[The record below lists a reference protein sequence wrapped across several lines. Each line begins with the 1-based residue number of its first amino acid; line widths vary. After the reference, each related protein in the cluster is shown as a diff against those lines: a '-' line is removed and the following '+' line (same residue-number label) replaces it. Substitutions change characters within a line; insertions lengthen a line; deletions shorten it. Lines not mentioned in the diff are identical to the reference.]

1 MANERDEVLLDD
13 PNDSEFSGFGPDEV
27 EPRSG
32 PIISANNSSSKKKD
46 KKGKKPSK
54 SSTSTTAKSNKNSNE
69 PKQSTSSAPQVKER
83 SSFEKMIDSLTDDEI
98 MQLRNVL
105 GFEDNYANE
114 EDFQSLFG
122 DSLENMPNLHIEVTE
137 ESDQELATASKVAN
151 TRKKSKR
158 EPLQPA
164 KLTQNLIDAMVEPQ
178 EAVEPSQNDEN
189 EIWDLPKLKGPVKGP
204 AIAQSLANLIN
215 ATCTS
220 QCVTDEMVAKYKVPE
235 NCDKLCSPMVN
246 NEIWKI
252 MNKRAQSYDKCFS
265 DIQNLVA
272 TSIVPIINLFE
283 LVKPHIVGNP
293 EAKTLFSDV
302 ITLMGQVQYNLS
314 LRRRYMIKPHLKKK
328 YQNLC
333 HISMP
338 ISSKLFGD
346 DITKDVK
353 NCDTGISIAKENY
366 QNFYNRPY
374 RGRGTFRDS
383 FSRGMR
389 GYNRYQPYP
398 QNFQYGTFK
407 PDYMY
412 QRGFPRQRFVSNR
425 GRRPMVSATVTSAPN
440 ETA

>member
-1 MANERDEVLLDD
+1 MFWA
-13 PNDSEFSGFGPDEV
+13 
-27 EPRSG
+27 
-32 PIISANNSSSKKKD
+32 
-46 KKGKKPSK
+46 
-54 SSTSTTAKSNKNSNE
+54 
-69 PKQSTSSAPQVKER
+69 
-83 SSFEKMIDSLTDDEI
+83 
-98 MQLRNVL
+98 
-105 GFEDNYANE
+105 
-114 EDFQSLFG
+114 
-122 DSLENMPNLHIEVTE
+122 LHIEVTE
-137 ESDQELATASKVAN
+137 DSDQEVATASKVAG

-164 KLTQNLIDAMVEPQ
+164 KLTQNLIDALFEPQ

-220 QCVTDEMVAKYKVPE
+220 QCVPE

-272 TSIVPIINLFE
+272 TGVVPIIKLFE

-302 ITLMGQVQYNLS
+302 ITLIGQVQYNLS

-338 ISSKLFGD
+338 VSSKLFGD

-353 NCDTGISIAKENY
+353 KL
-366 QNFYNRPY
+366 
-374 RGRGTFRDS
+374 
-383 FSRGMR
+383 
-389 GYNRYQPYP
+389 
-398 QNFQYGTFK
+398 
-407 PDYMY
+407 
-412 QRGFPRQRFVSNR
+412 
-425 GRRPMVSATVTSAPN
+425 
-440 ETA
+440 

>member
-13 PNDSEFSGFGPDEV
+13 PNDSEFSCFGPDEV

-32 PIISANNSSSKKKD
+32 PIISTNNSLSKKKD

-69 PKQSTSSAPQVKER
+69 PKQSTSAPQVKEC

-137 ESDQELATASKVAN
+137 DSDQELATASKVAN

-164 KLTQNLIDAMVEPQ
+164 KLTQNLIDAMFEPQ

-204 AIAQSLANLIN
+204 AIAQSLANSIN

-252 MNKRAQSYDKCFS
+252 MNKR
-265 DIQNLVA
+265 LRVM
-272 TSIVPIINLFE
+272 INASQ
-283 LVKPHIVGNP
+283 IY
-293 EAKTLFSDV
+293 KT
-302 ITLMGQVQYNLS
+302 
-314 LRRRYMIKPHLKKK
+314 
-328 YQNLC
+328 
-333 HISMP
+333 
-338 ISSKLFGD
+338 
-346 DITKDVK
+346 
-353 NCDTGISIAKENY
+353 
-366 QNFYNRPY
+366 
-374 RGRGTFRDS
+374 
-383 FSRGMR
+383 
-389 GYNRYQPYP
+389 
-398 QNFQYGTFK
+398 
-407 PDYMY
+407 
-412 QRGFPRQRFVSNR
+412 
-425 GRRPMVSATVTSAPN
+425 
-440 ETA
+440 